1 MVAVETLAAAVLQG
15 IGNMKKRHPVI
26 RFFRHLLSSSWWVN
40 RHFSK
45 EALRNIERAIAENEK
60 LHAGEIRF
68 VVESGLDPLEIL
80 FGKTPKKRAI
90 ELFGRLNIWDTEHN
104 NGVLIYLLL
113 ADRDVEIVAD
123 RGIHLLVGDQGWE
136 NICHAMELRFRAGT
150 FETGVLEGI
159 AAIGAALS
167 QHFPPQG
174 KQRNEL
180 PNKPVVI

>member
-1 MVAVETLAAAVLQG
+1 
-15 IGNMKKRHPVI
+15 MKKRHPVI
-26 RFFRHLLSSSWWVN
+26 RFFRHLFSSAWWVS

-45 EALRNIERAIAENEK
+45 QALRNIERAITANEK
-60 LHAGEIRF
+60 LHAGELRF
-68 VVESGLDPLEIL
+68 VVEAGLEPLEIL

-123 RGIHLLVGDQGWE
+123 RGIHQFVGDAGWE
-136 NICHAMELRFRAGT
+136 TICHAMELRFRAGE
-150 FETGVLEGI
+150 FEAGVLEGI
-159 AAIGAALS
+159 TAIGQLLS

-174 KQRNEL
+174 EQRNEI